1 MARSDNDD
9 RAIQLR
15 PSRKAIVTLIA
26 ALLVAGAL
34 AAVAVPAV
42 IGETV
47 VRDGQNL
54 HYRFSRLT
62 ADGLDTG
69 WHIHPGLAVLQV
81 QEGSLQ
87 VSVQGN
93 CTPKSVVA
101 GDTYVEAPFVPVRVV
116 ATGKVVFNVAL
127 YVPYEEPFTSRAAS
141 PCP

>member
-1 MARSDNDD
+1 MPATS
-9 RAIQLR
+9 LR
-15 PSRKAIVTLIA
+15 LSRRTILALIA
-26 ALLVAGAL
+26 ALLAAGAL

-42 IGETV
+42 TGETV
-47 VRDGQNL
+47 VGDGQNL

-69 WHIHPGLAVLQV
+69 WHVHPGLGVLQV

-87 VSVQGN
+87 VTVQGN
-93 CTPKSVVA
+93 CTPKTLAA

-116 ATGKVVFNVAL
+116 AAGHVVFNVAL
-127 YVPYEEPFTSRAAS
+127 YVAYEQPFTSRVAS